1 MEKIERKHKF
11 VMIRER
17 EPKEVTK
24 RSRIKKF
31 IKDDLYLDLFKVTML
46 GGGYSNDDK
55 GGVVKELLTKYE
67 VPWAPLGSGTN
78 RLGILID
85 GYVFKFALDKDGMI
99 DNRREFLYAKV
110 LQPDVIK
117 VYECVPNG
125 LIAVSEYVTAFESSD
140 FANEENRAKM
150 RKILSDV
157 SDRFLIGDVGFSSKN
172 FGNWGK
178 RTDGSICMLDFAYIY
193 SISYRTF
200 VCKCDDRTMMKYDR
214 DFVNLYCPRC
224 GRKYTFG
231 EIRKRISKSLQ
242 EEEIG
247 DIRRL
252 GYNISEPVQTVSRI
266 AEFEPVIQT
275 TEKKK
280 KKKRSPGEE
289 KLRAYKKFKK
299 ERGTGVFINRKTGT
313 ITRRK

>member
-1 MEKIERKHKF
+1 
-11 VMIRER
+11 
-17 EPKEVTK
+17 
-24 RSRIKKF
+24 
-31 IKDDLYLDLFKVTML
+31 ML
-46 GGGYSNDDK
+46 GAGYSNDDK
-55 GGVVKELLTKYE
+55 VLVIYDLLNKYKL
-67 VPWAPLGSGTN
+67 PWSQLGSGTN
-78 RLGILID
+78 RVGILID

-99 DNRREFLYAKV
+99 DNRREFLYTKV
-110 LQPDVIK
+110 LQPGAIK
-117 VYECVPNG
+117 IYECIPNG
-125 LIAVSEYVTAFESSD
+125 LIAVSEYVTGSEASD

-150 RKILSDV
+150 RKILSDI

-200 VCKCDDRTMMKYDR
+200 VCRCDDRTLMRYDR

-231 EIRKRISKSLQ
+231 DIRKRISKALQ

-252 GYNISEPVQTVSRI
+252 GYNLREPVETVPRV
-266 AEFEPVIQT
+266 AEFEPVIERAT
-275 TEKKK
+275 KKK
-280 KKKRSPGEE
+280 KVKPVNQRIKR
-289 KLRAYKKFKK
+289 YKKFRK
-299 ERGTGVFINRKTGT
+299 ERGTGLYLNKKTGK
-313 ITRRK
+313 ITRR

>member
-1 MEKIERKHKF
+1 MAFLKKGRKDMEQGR
-11 VMIRER
+11 
-17 EPKEVTK
+17 EVTK

-31 IKDDLYLDLFKVTML
+31 INDELYLELYKVTML
-46 GGGYSNDDK
+46 GAGYSNDDK
-55 GGVVKELLTKYE
+55 VLVIYDLLDKYKL
-67 VPWAPLGSGTN
+67 PWSQLGSGTN
-78 RLGILID
+78 RVGILID

-99 DNRREFLYAKV
+99 DNRREFLYSKV
-110 LQPDVIK
+110 LQPSAIK
-117 VYECVPNG
+117 IYECISNG
-125 LIAVSEYVTAFESSD
+125 LVAVSEYVTGFEPSD

-150 RKILSDV
+150 RKILSDI

-200 VCKCDDRTMMKYDR
+200 VCRCDDRTLMRYDR

-231 EIRKRISKSLQ
+231 DIRKRISKALQ

-252 GYNISEPVQTVSRI
+252 GYNLREPVETVPRV
-266 AEFEPVIQT
+266 AEFEPVIERAT
-275 TEKKK
+275 KKK
-280 KKKRSPGEE
+280 KVKPVDQRIKR
-289 KLRAYKKFKK
+289 YKKFRK
-299 ERGTGVFINRKTGT
+299 ERGTGLYLNKKTGK
-313 ITRRK
+313 ITRR